1 MQNYFFLI
9 LGMHRSGTSLLARCL
24 NVSGVSLGE
33 NLLLSDGSA
42 SDNPKGFWENE
53 EFTKLSI
60 QLLIENNVKW
70 DQIKSGLRCSDSLK
84 LQYKTLINKLVSE
97 SYLAAG
103 VKDPR
108 LLFILDSILDVF
120 PENKKYV
127 GIFRHPLKVAE
138 SLKIRDNLD
147 YEKSLELWQTSNL
160 KLLEHIKNN
169 NGFLIDFDWPKE
181 KLLGDV
187 SQLIK
192 KVGLLET
199 DLSLVY
205 SEDLFRSDKS
215 YNNSYKLPLEIE
227 ETYQKLKDRSMQNN
241 TIKPE
246 PISFSINE
254 SREIM
259 IKMLGLINKLT
270 SVKNADYKSI
280 SLNEKFLKN
289 KRRIRRSLRKLSR

>member
-1 MQNYFFLI
+1 MENYFFLI
-9 LGMHRSGTSLLARCL
+9 LGMHRSGTSFLARCL
-24 NVSGVSLGE
+24 NVSGVYLGE
-33 NLLLSDGSA
+33 NLLLSDRFA

-53 EFTKLSI
+53 EFTKLSS
-60 QLLIENNVKW
+60 QLLHENNVKW
-70 DQIKSGLRCSDSLK
+70 NQIISNLLCSNSLK
-84 LQYKTLINKLVSE
+84 LQYKTLVNKLVSE

-108 LLFILDSILDVF
+108 LLIILDSILDVF

-138 SLKIRDNLD
+138 SLKIRDNFS
-147 YEKSLELWQTSNL
+147 YEKSIELWQTSNL
-160 KLLEHIKNN
+160 KLLEYIKNN

-181 KLLGDV
+181 KLLGDI

-192 KVGLLET
+192 KFGLLET
-199 DLSLVY
+199 DLNLVY

-215 YNNSYKLPLEIE
+215 YNNSYKLPLEIK
-227 ETYQKLKDRSMQNN
+227 ETYKKLKEQSMKND

-246 PISFSINE
+246 PISFSIDE

-259 IKMLGLINKLT
+259 IKMLSSINKFIG
-270 SVKNADYKSI
+270 VKNGDYKDI

-289 KRRIRRSLRKLSR
+289 KRRIRRSLRKLTG